1 MSLDSAYLVGPK
13 EELMQYKFERL
24 EVYQLGIQLLD
35 KVYAV
40 ASLLPPSERFNLRD
54 QLVRA
59 STSIVLNIAEGSTGL
74 TDAEQ
79 ARFVGIAQ
87 RSLVEVV
94 ACLRIITRRKL
105 VEDSLMAQVEVL
117 ADQVFIKIQAFR
129 HRLLANTR

>member
-1 MSLDSAYLVGPK
+1 MSLYSAYPVGPK

-24 EVYQLGIQLLD
+24 EVYQLAIQLLD
-35 KVYAV
+35 KIYAV
-40 ASLLPPSERFNLRD
+40 ASLLPSSERFNLRD

-74 TDAEQ
+74 TDTEQ

-105 VEDSLMAQVEVL
+105 VEDSLMGQVEVL
-117 ADQVFIKIQAFR
+117 TDQLFIKTQAFR
-129 HRLLANTR
+129 QRLLANTR